1 MQNWEKLLN
10 EDRYRPTG
18 KNENDL
24 RTEFERDHDRIIY
37 TSAFRRLQDKAQ
49 VFPLER
55 QDFVRTRLTHSLE
68 VSTLARSL
76 GVNTARKLKS
86 SGVIDFAGSFGSILS
101 SAALIHDLGN
111 PPFGHFGEDS
121 IGVWFKKYFD
131 ENGNKEI
138 VRCLKEKKE
147 FTDFEG
153 NAQTFR
159 IITKLQTLNDRD
171 GGLNLTYGMLASLFK
186 YPRSSAE
193 AREKSGASFKKYG
206 YFVSEKQM
214 FDTVAEKAG
223 LDGHRH
229 PLAFLLEA
237 ADDIAYS
244 AGDLEDGFKKGVLT
258 WEELL
263 SILEIKLQND
273 NDRKLLE
280 ELKKSKSRSDAVQIF
295 RISVQGKML
304 WDTAEIFVKNIDK
317 IMEGTFDQNLLE
329 DSASADLHDVLK
341 KEIGLKKVYAS
352 EEVIEQEIVSSKVIN
367 GLLDMFVEALLSE
380 SYQNPRTVEG
390 KLYSLISPNF
400 KNIFEKTD
408 RSTYHKLRLVTDYIS
423 GMTDSY
429 ALALYQKFWGYS
441 V

>member
-1 MQNWEKLLN
+1 MQDWEKLLN
-10 EDRYRPTG
+10 EDRFRTS
-18 KNENDL
+18 KKSENDL

-76 GVNTARKLKS
+76 GVNTARKLKNV
-86 SGVIDFAGSFGSILS
+86 GVNDPAGSFGSILS

-121 IGVWFKKYFD
+121 IGIWFDKWFK
-131 ENGNKEI
+131 ENGVHSLTEDQ
-138 VRCLKEKKE
+138 KKE
-147 FTDFEG
+147 FTDFES

-159 IITKLQTLNDRD
+159 IITKLQTLNDQD
-171 GGLNLTYGMLASLFK
+171 GGLNLTYGTLASLFK

-193 AREKSGASFKKYG
+193 VRMYDGASFKKYG
-206 YFVSEKQM
+206 YFESEKKM
-214 FDTVAEKAG
+214 FDTVAKEAG

-258 WEELL
+258 WEDLL
-263 SILEIKLQND
+263 SILETKLQND
-273 NDRKLLE
+273 NDKQLIE
-280 ELKKSKSRSDAVQIF
+280 VLKKRKNRYDAVQLF
-295 RISVQGKML
+295 RIAVQGKML
-304 WDTAEIFVKNIDK
+304 TDTVKIFVDNIDS
-317 IMEGTFDQNLLE
+317 IMNGVFDKNLLE
-329 DSASADLHDVLK
+329 CSESADLHKVLK
-341 KEIGLKKVYAS
+341 NEIGLKKVYAS
-352 EEVIEQEIVSSKVIN
+352 EEVVEQEIVSSKVID
-367 GLLDMFVEALLSE
+367 GLLDMFVETLMSE
-380 SYQNPRTVEG
+380 KYQDLKTKEG

-400 KNIFEKTD
+400 RNIFEKTD
-408 RSTYHKLRLVTDYIS
+408 NSPYHKLRLVTDYIS

-429 ALALYQKFWGYS
+429 ALALYQKFWGYRI
-441 V
+441 